1 MFPQRFVAEDT
12 ASRYRSPI
20 FDCVIQGYAKIYRI
34 YKYLQGFTRLYT
46 RIYKD
51 ISNKYTRNWGRS
63 LFGRQLC
70 EEAMDIPNICHIWY
84 AIALLRPVKST
95 QKSVAMDL
103 DRTHISIH
111 YQVLWKYC
119 RTGHHNKMPGYYKN
133 VGRGWESVFW
143 LSDHLLKDGVA
154 FFQKTAQYFRIF
166 ITPS

>member
-1 MFPQRFVAEDT
+1 MFPQRWIAKDT
-12 ASRYRSPI
+12 ASRYRPPI

-34 YKYLQGFTRLYT
+34 YKYLQGLTRLYT

-95 QKSVAMDL
+95 QKSVAMD
-103 DRTHISIH
+103 RTHISIH

-119 RTGHHNKMPGYYKN
+119 RTGHHNMLPGYYKN
-133 VGRGWESVFW
+133 VGSGWESVLR
-143 LSDHLLKDGVA
+143 LSDHLFDDGVA
-154 FFQKTAQYFRIF
+154 LFQKPAQYFRIF